1 MVVRILE
8 LRHVA
13 PTSHHPTIIPLPT
26 AMVLNYAALDFNFTS
41 WMTVDNLRV
50 LRSEQSSGNLPGLKE
65 LAEQKDHLKH
75 IVGCFG
81 LAFGANS
88 QLMIFSQSPLSMVR
102 DKRPGS
108 KRIKRRS
115 SWKDT
120 LRGLASGGD
129 SDDVETG
136 SSQRKGSTTK
146 TPTLKITP
154 AIADEGALADAESDN
169 VNNREV
175 EDRPIQ
181 ARIIYKY
188 QDSVP
193 LSHSALV
200 KQQHELSIAVEEAN
214 TKANKTVT
222 RRKKSPEPGNGDTTE
237 AIGTRLT
244 MTSRT
249 GYFQDR
255 IISPSMVRY

>member
-1 MVVRILE
+1 MVVKILE
-8 LRHVA
+8 LRHLA
-13 PTSHHPTIIPLPT
+13 PTSHHPTILPLPT

-50 LRSEQSSGNLPGLKE
+50 LRSEQSTGNLPGLKE

-75 IVGCFG
+75 IVGCFR
-81 LAFGANS
+81 LAFGAKS

-102 DKRPGS
+102 DKKPGS
-108 KRIKRRS
+108 KRMKRRS

-120 LRGLASGGD
+120 LRDLASGGD
-129 SDDVETG
+129 SDVETG
-136 SSQRKGSTTK
+136 SSQRKGSTKTLTLK
-146 TPTLKITP
+146 STPTV
-154 AIADEGALADAESDN
+154 ADEGALADAESDD
-169 VNNREV
+169 VNNRKV

-188 QDSVP
+188 PDSVP
-193 LSHSALV
+193 RSHSALV

-214 TKANKTVT
+214 MKANKAVT
-222 RRKKSPEPGNGDTTE
+222 RRKSPEPGNGDTTE

-255 IISPSMVRY
+255 IISPSMVC

>member
-1 MVVRILE
+1 
-8 LRHVA
+8 
-13 PTSHHPTIIPLPT
+13 
-26 AMVLNYAALDFNFTS
+26 
-41 WMTVDNLRV
+41 
-50 LRSEQSSGNLPGLKE
+50 
-65 LAEQKDHLKH
+65 
-75 IVGCFG
+75 
-81 LAFGANS
+81 
-88 QLMIFSQSPLSMVR
+88 MIFSQSPLSMVR

-120 LRGLASGGD
+120 LRALASGGD
-129 SDDVETG
+129 SDVETG
-136 SSQRKGSTTK
+136 NSQRKGSTK
-146 TPTLKITP
+146 TPTLKSTP
-154 AIADEGALADAESDN
+154 TIAIADEGALADAESDD
-169 VNNREV
+169 VNNRKV

-188 QDSVP
+188 QDGVP
-193 LSHSALV
+193 RSHSALV

-214 TKANKTVT
+214 TKANKAVT
-222 RRKKSPEPGNGDTTE
+222 RRKSPEPGNGDTTE

-255 IISPSMVRY
+255 IISPSMVC

>member
-1 MVVRILE
+1 
-8 LRHVA
+8 
-13 PTSHHPTIIPLPT
+13 
-26 AMVLNYAALDFNFTS
+26 
-41 WMTVDNLRV
+41 
-50 LRSEQSSGNLPGLKE
+50 
-65 LAEQKDHLKH
+65 
-75 IVGCFG
+75 
-81 LAFGANS
+81 
-88 QLMIFSQSPLSMVR
+88 MISFQSPLSMVR
-102 DKRPGS
+102 DKKPGS

-129 SDDVETG
+129 SDAETG
-136 SSQRKGSTTK
+136 SSQRKGSTK
-146 TPTLKITP
+146 TPSLKTTP
-154 AIADEGALADAESDN
+154 TIADEGALADAESDD
-169 VNNREV
+169 VNNRKV

-193 LSHSALV
+193 RSHSALV
-200 KQQHELSIAVEEAN
+200 KQQHELSIAVKEAN
-214 TKANKTVT
+214 TKANKAVA
-222 RRKKSPEPGNGDTTE
+222 RRKSPEPGNGDTTE

-255 IISPSMVRY
+255 IISPSMVC

>member
-1 MVVRILE
+1 
-8 LRHVA
+8 
-13 PTSHHPTIIPLPT
+13 
-26 AMVLNYAALDFNFTS
+26 
-41 WMTVDNLRV
+41 
-50 LRSEQSSGNLPGLKE
+50 
-65 LAEQKDHLKH
+65 
-75 IVGCFG
+75 
-81 LAFGANS
+81 
-88 QLMIFSQSPLSMVR
+88 MVR
-102 DKRPGS
+102 DKKPGS

-115 SWKDT
+115 SWKDA
-120 LRGLASGGD
+120 LRGLASGDD
-129 SDDVETG
+129 SDVETG
-136 SSQRKGSTTK
+136 NSQRKGSTK

-154 AIADEGALADAESDN
+154 AISDEGALADAESDE
-169 VNNREV
+169 VNNQEV

-193 LSHSALV
+193 LSHSDLV

-222 RRKKSPEPGNGDTTE
+222 RRKKSPEPGNEDTTD

-255 IISPSMVRY
+255 IISPSMVCYRHYCEEVI

>member
-1 MVVRILE
+1 
-8 LRHVA
+8 
-13 PTSHHPTIIPLPT
+13 
-26 AMVLNYAALDFNFTS
+26 
-41 WMTVDNLRV
+41 
-50 LRSEQSSGNLPGLKE
+50 
-65 LAEQKDHLKH
+65 
-75 IVGCFG
+75 
-81 LAFGANS
+81 
-88 QLMIFSQSPLSMVR
+88 MVR

-129 SDDVETG
+129 SDVETG
-136 SSQRKGSTTK
+136 SSQRRI
-146 TPTLKITP
+146 PTLKITP
-154 AIADEGALADAESDN
+154 AITDEGTLADAESDD
-169 VNNREV
+169 VDSREP

-188 QDSVP
+188 QNSVP

-222 RRKKSPEPGNGDTTE
+222 RRKKSPEPGNGDITE

-255 IISPSMVRY
+255 IISPSMVC

>member
-1 MVVRILE
+1 
-8 LRHVA
+8 
-13 PTSHHPTIIPLPT
+13 
-26 AMVLNYAALDFNFTS
+26 
-41 WMTVDNLRV
+41 MTF
-50 LRSEQSSGNLPGLKE
+50 SLK
-65 LAEQKDHLKH
+65 
-75 IVGCFG
+75 
-81 LAFGANS
+81 
-88 QLMIFSQSPLSMVR
+88 SPLSMVR
-102 DKRPGS
+102 DKKPGS

-115 SWKDT
+115 SWKDA

-129 SDDVETG
+129 SDVETG
-136 SSQRKGSTTK
+136 SFQRKGSTK
-146 TPTLKITP
+146 IPTLKVTP
-154 AIADEGALADAESDN
+154 AITDEGALADEESDD

-181 ARIIYKY
+181 ARVIYKY

-193 LSHSALV
+193 RSHSALV

-214 TKANKTVT
+214 SKANKTVT
-222 RRKKSPEPGNGDTTE
+222 RRKKSPEPGDDTTTE

-255 IISPSMVRY
+255 IISPSMVC

>member
-1 MVVRILE
+1 
-8 LRHVA
+8 
-13 PTSHHPTIIPLPT
+13 
-26 AMVLNYAALDFNFTS
+26 
-41 WMTVDNLRV
+41 
-50 LRSEQSSGNLPGLKE
+50 
-65 LAEQKDHLKH
+65 
-75 IVGCFG
+75 
-81 LAFGANS
+81 
-88 QLMIFSQSPLSMVR
+88 MVR

-129 SDDVETG
+129 SDVETG
-136 SSQRKGSTTK
+136 SSQRKGSTK
-146 TPTLKITP
+146 IPTLKITP
-154 AIADEGALADAESDN
+154 AITDEGALADAESDD
-169 VNNREV
+169 VNSQEV

-214 TKANKTVT
+214 SKANKTVT
-222 RRKKSPEPGNGDTTE
+222 RRKKSPEPGNEDTTPE

-255 IISPSMVRY
+255 IISPSMVC